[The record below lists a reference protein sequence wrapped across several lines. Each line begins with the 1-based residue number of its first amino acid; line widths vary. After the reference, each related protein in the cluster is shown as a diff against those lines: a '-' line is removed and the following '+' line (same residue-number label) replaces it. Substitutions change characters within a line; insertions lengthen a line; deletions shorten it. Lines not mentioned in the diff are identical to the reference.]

1 MNKKLK
7 VEFFLGLLIL
17 IISIISVFY
26 YTSKINLF
34 YKADTLQLN
43 SNFFDIG
50 SLNIGNEVKIKGV
63 KVGEV
68 SNISLNQENYMAVV
82 TSSVDKNIII
92 PNDSIFKISNNGF
105 IGSPYIEIEL
115 GNSIEIFKNNDYT
128 IYNVDAV
135 SLEEI
140 INNFIFK

>member
-7 VEFFLGLLIL
+7 VEFFLGLLVL

-92 PNDSIFKISNNGF
+92 PNEKIS
-105 IGSPYIEIEL
+105 
-115 GNSIEIFKNNDYT
+115 D
-128 IYNVDAV
+128 
-135 SLEEI
+135 
-140 INNFIFK
+140 